1 MSSWPA
7 TTARCARSARRIR
20 SGAGARRDGVERRVE
35 GGRSLLG
42 DLPEQVFLRVDVVV
56 ERRLLDAQL
65 GREVGQ
71 GRALV
76 APLGEEA
83 GGDAR

>member
-1 MSSWPA
+1 MRAP
-7 TTARCARSARRIR
+7 
-20 SGAGARRDGVERRVE
+20 RDAVESRVE
-35 GGRSLLG
+35 GGGALLR

-56 ERRLLDAQL
+56 ERRLLDAEL
-65 GREVGQ
+65 AREVGQ